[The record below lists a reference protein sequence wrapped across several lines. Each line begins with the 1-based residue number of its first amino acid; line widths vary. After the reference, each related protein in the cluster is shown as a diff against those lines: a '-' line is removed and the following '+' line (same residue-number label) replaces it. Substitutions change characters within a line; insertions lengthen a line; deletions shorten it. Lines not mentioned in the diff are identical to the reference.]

1 MASKNQN
8 LDNSIETLTNLSGLN
23 KIYLNYIINLLSFKS
38 NVPELNDYAKQ
49 LIILLKYIIN
59 IDNNLLVAELKP
71 NLDSILVTYIF
82 DLSELL
88 NNSLNNNKQN
98 YLKRYLNLVIA
109 NKNVIEIV
117 KNYNQYGEY
126 ICQDVKFLK
135 KMLLQL

>member
-59 IDNNLLVAELKP
+59 IDNNLLVA
-71 NLDSILVTYIF
+71 DSVR
-82 DLSELL
+82 S
-88 NNSLNNNKQN
+88 
-98 YLKRYLNLVIA
+98 
-109 NKNVIEIV
+109 
-117 KNYNQYGEY
+117 
-126 ICQDVKFLK
+126 
-135 KMLLQL
+135 